1 MAQKILIILNSSPAN
16 PGTATTAFMT
26 ARGLVEKGHD
36 VSIFLLNDAVYL
48 MMEGVQ
54 ENVQGCGF
62 PPFEEF
68 FLSLTLNNKIPIYIG
83 QSCAV
88 GRGISDEKGNP
99 KIEVVYGEIAGSDK
113 LIELI
118 VEADKVINF

>member
-1 MAQKILIILNSSPAN
+1 MAQKILIILNSGPGD
-16 PGTATTAFMT
+16 PGTATSAFMV
-26 ARGLVEKGHD
+26 ARGVAEKGHD

-48 MMEGVQ
+48 MMEEVQ
-54 ENVQGCGF
+54 ENIQGSGF

-88 GRGISDEKGNP
+88 GRGMSDEKGNL
-99 KIEVVYGEIAGSDK
+99 KVTVAYGEIAGSDK
-113 LIELI
+113 LTELI
-118 VEADKVINF
+118 IEADKVINF